1 MSGDAGQGFFSR
13 HVRVHPKIVHGR
25 FANLRIAALVATLGV
40 LYSIPWLRWGDRPAV
55 WLDLPRRKFHLFG
68 LVLWPQD
75 MIYLTALLVIAALF
89 LFLVT
94 ALAGRIWCGYA
105 CPQTVFTQI
114 LVWIE
119 RLFEGDRAQ
128 QLRLERGGWT
138 VERIVRQSS
147 KGIVGIVFS
156 VATAVSVVGY
166 FVPIRELIPRLFAGT
181 AAPASYLAIVAIAGA
196 IPLFAG
202 RMREQVCI
210 YMCPYARFQSAMF
223 DRDTLIVSYDEQRGE
238 PRGPLTRG
246 IERGA
251 SAFGSCVDCSLCV
264 QVCPTGIDIRDGL
277 QYQCIA
283 CASCIDACDQ
293 VMDKIGAPRGLVRYT
308 TQDALEGRRTRIA
321 RPRVLA
327 YGGLIALL
335 VAALSYAI
343 VHRVPLELDVLRD
356 RNATYREVGDGRI
369 ENVYRLRVLN
379 MDQIEHRY
387 ELDVEGP
394 EGVEVVYRAGDLRL
408 GPGEIR
414 DLAVRVRVRP
424 EALRQHSTKI
434 ELELRSIDE
443 PAIAVEEESRFLGPK
458 ARPVDGVAG
467 GRVS

>member
-1 MSGDAGQGFFSR
+1 MSDDAERGFFSR

-25 FANLRIAALVATLGV
+25 FANLRIGALVATLGV
-40 LYSIPWLRWGDRPAV
+40 LYGLPWLTWGDRPAI

-75 MIYLTALLVIAALF
+75 LIYLTALLIIAALF

-94 ALAGRIWCGYA
+94 ALAGRVWCGYA

-119 RLFEGDRAQ
+119 RLFEGDRAK

-138 VERIVRQSS
+138 VERVVRQSS

-166 FVPIRELIPRLFAGT
+166 FVPVRELLPRLLAGT
-181 AAPASYLAIVAIAGA
+181 AAPASYLAILAISGA

-223 DRDTLIVSYDEQRGE
+223 DRDTLIISYDEKRGE

-246 IERGA
+246 EDGA
-251 SAFGSCVDCSLCV
+251 ARTFGACVDCSLCV

-293 VMDKIGAPRGLVRYT
+293 VMDRVGAPRGLVRYT
-308 TQDALEGRRTRIA
+308 TLDALEGRKTRIA
-321 RPRVLA
+321 RPRVLV
-327 YGGLIALL
+327 YGGMIALL
-335 VAALSYAI
+335 VAALSYA
-343 VHRVPLELDVLRD
+343 VAHRIPLELDVLRD
-356 RNATYREVGDGRI
+356 RSATYREVGDGRI

-379 MDQIEHRY
+379 MDQVAHSY
-387 ELDVEGP
+387 ELDIDGP
-394 EGVEVVYRAGDLRL
+394 EGIEVVYRPGDLRL

-424 EALRQHSTKI
+424 EALHERSSKI
-434 ELELRSIDE
+434 ELELRSIEE
-443 PAIAVEEESRFLGPK
+443 PQIAVEEESRFLGPK
-458 ARPVDGVAG
+458 SRSAEGSAG
-467 GRVS
+467 GSSS